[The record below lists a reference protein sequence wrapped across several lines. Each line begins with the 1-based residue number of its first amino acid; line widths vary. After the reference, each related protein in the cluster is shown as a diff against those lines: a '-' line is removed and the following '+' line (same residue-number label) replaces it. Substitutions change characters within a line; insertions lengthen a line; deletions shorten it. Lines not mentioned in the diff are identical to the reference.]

1 MSTASTSESKSW
13 PDYRAVW
20 RWHFYA
26 GLFSIPFVIILSI
39 TGGIYLFKPQIEAY
53 SERPFE
59 NLPIIGGTTKPAA
72 EQIQAALA
80 AVPNSTLKEYEV
92 PRTTTSAARVIV
104 RTKEG
109 AAIRVY
115 VHPVTLAVLHTFPD
129 SDRFSRIIFRIHGE
143 LLMGDSGSRI
153 VELAASWTI
162 VMILTGLYLWW
173 PRNSPGLGGVL
184 YPRLTSG
191 KKIFWRDLHSVTGI
205 WLSGFT
211 LFFLISGLPWAKSW
225 GNYLKAARSLT
236 GAAVAKQEWSNTSE
250 PAVKKK
256 SAAGEHAGHGDHGG
270 GSRRNRGP
278 EKELTAAD
286 LAAVDLLVT
295 TVYPLGLAHPVV
307 IAPPTGESKNW
318 SVKSM
323 TANRPYREN
332 LTINGETG
340 AIVSRDGFREKHWI
354 DKAVSVGIAAHE
366 GALFGWPNQVLGLL
380 TVLGL
385 LLVCFSG
392 LVLWWRRRDAGTL
405 GAPKAVLNPRV
416 SFGLLVIVI
425 LLGIYLPLFGTSLV
439 IVLLCERIVLRRIPP
454 VRDWLGL
461 STPRVHVVGSVIVG
475 LLAVS
480 LIGCG
485 GPKPIIGGTPG
496 VLRAGEL
503 QLAEMQVTVYEM
515 QSGFPQAIGFAVTA
529 ADGSFQLVTNEAR
542 AALQLQPGLY
552 RCTVESAGSPVRI
565 PPALMKPET
574 TPLQVTWAA
583 TDTELKLEVPFR
595 LMP

>member
-1 MSTASTSESKSW
+1 MSHAPPTPESKSW

-53 SERPFE
+53 SERPFD
-59 NLPIIGGTTKPAA
+59 NLKIAGTAKPAA

-80 AVPNSTLKEYEV
+80 AVPNSALKEYEI
-92 PRTTTSAARVIV
+92 PRTKTSAARVIV

-109 AAIRVY
+109 AAIRAY
-115 VHPVTLAVLHTFPD
+115 VHPSTLEVLHTFPD

-143 LLMGDSGSRI
+143 LLMGDRGSMI

-173 PRNSPGLGGVL
+173 PRNSPGLGGLL

-191 KKIFWRDLHSVTGI
+191 KKIFWRDLHAVTGI
-205 WLSGFT
+205 WLSAFT

-225 GNYLKAARSLT
+225 GNYLKAARKLT
-236 GAAVAKQEWSNTSE
+236 GTAVAQQEWSNTSE
-250 PAVKKK
+250 VAAKKK
-256 SAAGEHAGHGDHGG
+256 PAAGEHAGHGDHGG
-270 GSRRNRGP
+270 GSRRNREP
-278 EKELTAAD
+278 AKELTAAE
-286 LAAVDLLVT
+286 LAAVDRIVAS
-295 TVYPLGLAHPVV
+295 VQSLGLAHPVL
-307 IAPPTGESKNW
+307 IAPPTGDGKNW

-332 LTINGETG
+332 LTVNGETG
-340 AIVSRDGFREKHWI
+340 AIVSREGFREKHWI

-366 GALFGWPNQVLGLL
+366 GALFGWPNQILGLM

-405 GAPKAVLNPRV
+405 GAPKANLNPRV
-416 SFGLLVIVI
+416 SFGLVAIIVV
-425 LLGIYLPLFGTSLV
+425 LGIYLPLFGTSLL
-439 IVLLCERIVLRRIPP
+439 IVLLCEWLLLRRIPR

-461 STPRVHVVGSVIVG
+461 SAPRVSIAGSAMIGVVAVG
-475 LLAVS
+475 

-485 GPKPIIGGTPG
+485 GPEPITGGTPG

-503 QLAEMQVTVYEM
+503 KLAEMQVTVYEM
-515 QSGFPQAIGFAVTA
+515 QTGTPQPIGFAVTA

-542 AALQLQPGLY
+542 GALLLQPGSY
-552 RCTVESAGSPVRI
+552 RCTIESAGSPVRI
-565 PPALMKPET
+565 PPVLLKPET
-574 TPLQVTWAA
+574 TPLQVNWAA
-583 TDTELKLEVPFR
+583 SDTQLNLEVPFR
-595 LMP
+595 LSP